1 MVAESEAC
9 GEIRTLGEQARREK
23 ERERERETERE
34 RERQRER
41 DRGKDDRR
49 TTQPIGPVYR
59 EELTGQGCL
68 VRGRKIGRLRRVSAR
83 LATA

>member
-9 GEIRTLGEQARREK
+9 GEIRTLGEQAKREK
-23 ERERERETERE
+23 ERERER
-34 RERQRER
+34 
-41 DRGKDDRR
+41 DDRR

-68 VRGRKIGRLRRVSAR
+68 VRGRKIGRLRRVSAK